1 MQTEGT
7 YVTCTWN
14 SFILNHVYWPH
25 IVIYFKNFH
34 DNIKFTYEVEHN
46 GKISLLDVILIRSN
60 RKWGTTVFCNEK
72 NNDKYLHS
80 KAFAPVTWKKDK
92 LRTLIRRAFTPISND
107 NVLKKESHHIERC
120 LTEINDFKPPYKG
133 NHGISLIR
141 SIKTSAKK
149 TLREK
154 HDVKIILKST
164 KLSSQFNNKDGTNKQ
179 HKHDLDMI
187 LVVVRP
193 QLELRVS

>member
-1 MQTEGT
+1 MIENEEQPFF
-7 YVTCTWN
+7 VTKKTTIN
-14 SFILNHVYWPH
+14 
-25 IVIYFKNFH
+25 IYTVRPLLLFH
-34 DNIKFTYEVEHN
+34 
-46 GKISLLDVILIRSN
+46 G
-60 RKWGTTVFCNEK
+60 
-72 NNDKYLHS
+72 
-80 KAFAPVTWKKDK
+80 KKDK
-92 LRTLIRRAFTPISND
+92 LRTLIRRAFTPFSND

-149 TLREK
+149 TLPQK
-154 HDVKIILKST
+154 HDVRIMLKST
-164 KLSSQFNNKDGTNKQ
+164 KLSSQFYNKDGTNKQ

-193 QLELRVS
+193 RLELRALWEKQLGI

>member
-1 MQTEGT
+1 MIENEEQPFF
-7 YVTCTWN
+7 VTKKTTIN
-14 SFILNHVYWPH
+14 
-25 IVIYFKNFH
+25 IYTVRPLLLFH
-34 DNIKFTYEVEHN
+34 
-46 GKISLLDVILIRSN
+46 G
-60 RKWGTTVFCNEK
+60 
-72 NNDKYLHS
+72 
-80 KAFAPVTWKKDK
+80 KKDK
-92 LRTLIRRAFTPISND
+92 LRTLIRRAFTPFSND

-149 TLREK
+149 TLPEK
-154 HDVKIILKST
+154 HDFRIMLKST
-164 KLSSQFNNKDGTNKQ
+164 KLSSQFYNKDGTNKQ

-193 QLELRVS
+193 RLELRALWEKQLGI